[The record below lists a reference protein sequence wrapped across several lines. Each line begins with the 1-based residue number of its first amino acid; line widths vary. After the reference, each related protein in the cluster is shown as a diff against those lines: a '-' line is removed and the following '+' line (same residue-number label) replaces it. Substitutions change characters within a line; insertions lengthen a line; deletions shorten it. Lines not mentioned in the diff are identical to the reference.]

1 MSRLRVFLAVTKQS
15 RIRGSFAREFVMKY
29 EQHINRLP
37 YTNGQRYKLY
47 YLPIFSIFALTA
59 SFSGLSQPIAKTPLA
74 QYWIDVA
81 TFNMMGMDEM
91 PEMPPGMA
99 GMMGN
104 MMGGSAATGRDGRRA
119 KGVGNFGQTKHM
131 GIGRQLDV
139 ALYTQRKPGGTEALH
154 QVPPGAGVG
163 AAPLRLITPP
173 REGLQGGNDEPT
185 YPERPHGRI
194 LFYWGCSALV
204 KAGQPRVL
212 DMAKLSAQD
221 YTGFM
226 QGRSVRDRGAKAEP
240 GHAIWP
246 NDRQNSRVVRDAS
259 IAGEHL
265 VTGDGVPANM
275 RFSLGEAQD
284 FMQSF
289 QVQPSGKLTESI
301 RVQWQS
307 VASARAYMHVAMSGS
322 EGKSGGPELVIWS
335 ASEPPESGFGLMDYV
350 SNGNIDKWLGERVLL
365 PATQSSCDI
374 PAGIFAKSDGA
385 MLQSIAY
392 GSELNIVHPP
402 RPANANAAWNPE
414 WSVRVRNKSFAM
426 NALGEDAQA
435 AQRGQQKNA
444 QRSPNQPPQEQE
456 QQGLVPNVG
465 GILKGIFGR

>member
-1 MSRLRVFLAVTKQS
+1 MFYKT
-15 RIRGSFAREFVMKY
+15 IPARS
-29 EQHINRLP
+29 
-37 YTNGQRYKLY
+37 TA
-47 YLPIFSIFALTA
+47 ALTA
-59 SFSGLSQPIAKTPLA
+59 AGLCAFVANAQTDSQTPIA

-91 PEMPPGMA
+91 PEMPSGMA

-104 MMGGSAATGRDGRRA
+104 MMGANSATGRDGRRA
-119 KGVGNFGQTKHM
+119 KGVGNFGITKHM

-154 QVPPGAGVG
+154 QVPQGAGVG
-163 AAPLRLITPP
+163 AAPLRLVTPP
-173 REGLQGGNDEPT
+173 REGLQGSNDDPN
-185 YPERPHGRI
+185 YPERPQGRI
-194 LFYWGCSALV
+194 LFYWGCSAQV

-212 DMAKLSAQD
+212 DMSKLSAQD

-246 NDRQNSRVVRDAS
+246 NEKQNSRVVRDAS

-275 RFSLGEAQD
+275 RFSLGEGQD
-284 FMQSF
+284 FMPSF
-289 QVQPSGKLTESI
+289 QVQSSGKLTDSI
-301 RVQWQS
+301 RVTWQQI
-307 VASARAYMHVAMSGS
+307 ASARAYMLTAMSGS
-322 EGKSGGPELVIWS
+322 EGKSSGPELVIWS
-335 ASEPPESGFGLMDYV
+335 ASEPPESGMGLMDYV
-350 SNGNIDKWLGERVLL
+350 SNGNVDKWLSERVLL
-365 PATQSSCDI
+365 PANQSSCDI

-385 MLQSIAY
+385 MLQSITY
-392 GSELNIVHPP
+392 GNELNIVHPP
-402 RPANANAAWNPE
+402 RPANAKTPWTPE

-426 NALGEDAQA
+426 NALGEDARMGNRNSNSQRS
-435 AQRGQQKNA
+435 AQRN
-444 QRSPNQPPQEQE
+444 PNQPPQEQE
-456 QQGLVPNVG
+456 QQGVVPSVG